1 MTAEEARRTLKVSP
15 DASMDDIRSAYKRLA
30 RTYHPDNIRTGDG
43 NTFVLV
49 AAAYFVLR
57 SNDVGID
64 TDDQREDYE
73 YVLNLR
79 QQLKS
84 YFDDAVTE
92 FSTRLHQ
99 SEERAKR
106 YVTDAVNGASSFDD
120 LRTVVDKQISS
131 YLTDTIAEIRAHL
144 RLLDA
149 KLRRSKDDFVFKVF
163 EEMYAERR
171 RYWLLSL
178 YKNPVTV
185 LEVVGLSFLFLL
197 RHHAELQLAFPH
209 AAKAAMLWWVP
220 VLVAGAGIVAIGVQ
234 YTLLNPKRQFVPPSL
249 STGSIHHLLSKHV
262 SEQIGSGRGELALG
276 GSFIFGALGTLI
288 LPGIGTLIGAAL
300 GALVGLF
307 GNDLYETK
315 IKVKDT
321 ILSQLDIGLQQIRD
335 QVRLWATSFANDLEL
350 AVLRSFGSNVR
361 KVAGLLSTQKLPIK
375 RLAAARRLLTGES
388 RPNGNGGL
396 TSR

>member
-1 MTAEEARRTLKVSP
+1 MTVEEARRTLKVSP
-15 DASMDDIRSAYKRLA
+15 SASMDDIRSAYKRLA
-30 RTYHPDNIRTGDG
+30 RTYHPDNVHTGDA

-84 YFDDAVTE
+84 YFDDAVKE
-92 FSTRLHQ
+92 FSERLNQ
-99 SEERAKR
+99 IEARATR
-106 YVTDAVNGASSFDD
+106 YVTDAVDSVSSFGD

-131 YLTDTIAEIRAHL
+131 YLTDAVAEIRAHL

-149 KLRRSKDDFVFKVF
+149 KMRRSEDDFVFKAF

-197 RHHAELQLAFPH
+197 RHHAELQLAFPN
-209 AAKAAMLWWVP
+209 AARAATLWWVP
-220 VLVAGAGIVAIGVQ
+220 GLVVAVGIVAIGVQ
-234 YTLLNPKRQFVPPSL
+234 YTILNPKRQFVPPSL
-249 STGSIHHLLSKHV
+249 STASIHHLLSKHV

-276 GSFIFGALGTLI
+276 GSFILGAIGTLV

-300 GALVGLF
+300 GALFGLF
-307 GNDLYETK
+307 GSDLYETK
-315 IKVKDT
+315 VKVKGT
-321 ILSQLDIGLQQIRD
+321 ILSQLDIGLRQIRD
-335 QVRLWATSFANDLEL
+335 QVALWASSFANDLEL

-361 KVAGLLSTQKLPIK
+361 KVAGLLTTQKLPIK
-375 RLAAARRLLTGES
+375 RLAAGRRLLTGES
-388 RPNGNGGL
+388 KKGDGGL
-396 TSR
+396 ALV